1 MNPTIKRAWIRALR
15 SGKYKQGIMTLKKGN
30 KFCCLGV
37 LCDLYGKKMKT
48 KWITGQFGYDAM
60 LGEENKLP
68 RQVIKWAALSDGD
81 PVLNAIRASQHN
93 DGGETFKQIAVLIN
107 KHL

>member
-15 SGKYKQGIMTLKKGN
+15 LGKYKQGTMTLKKGN

-48 KWITGQFGYDAM
+48 KWITGHFGDDAM
-60 LGEENKLP
+60 LGEENDLP
-68 RQVIKWAALSDGD
+68 GKVIKWAGLSDRD
-81 PVLNAIRASQHN
+81 PMLNAIRASQHN
-93 DGGETFKQIAVLIN
+93 DGGKTFKQIAVLIN